1 MIPNHRS
8 FERVPKVRRL
18 CISLV
23 TSVVTSVVVL
33 AASGCS
39 GLPPIFNVLGSY
51 FPSWLV
57 CLAISIGLTCLVH
70 LWVTTKQLAD
80 ELWPLS
86 IVYSALLC
94 LFSCTLWLVFF
105 E

>member
-1 MIPNHRS
+1 MSSRQQS
-8 FERVPKVRRL
+8 FERSPKVRRFW
-18 CISLV
+18 ISLV
-23 TSVVTSVVVL
+23 TSLVTL
-33 AASGCS
+33 TASGCS
-39 GLPPIFNVLGSY
+39 GPPVFNVLGSY

-57 CLAISIGLTCLVH
+57 CLAISIGLTLLAH
-70 LWVTTKQLAD
+70 WFVTTRKLGG

-94 LFSCTLWLVFF
+94 FFCCTLWLVFF

>member
-1 MIPNHRS
+1 MRS
-8 FERVPKVRRL
+8 RHQPFKLSSKIRRL
-18 CISLV
+18 WISFV
-23 TSVVTSVVVL
+23 TSLCVL
-33 AASGCS
+33 ATSGCS
-39 GLPPIFNVLGSY
+39 APPVFNVLGSY

-57 CLAISIGLTCLVH
+57 CLAISIGLTFLAHVY
-70 LWVTTKQLAD
+70 VSTKKLAD

-94 LFSCTLWLVFF
+94 FFSCTLWLILF

>member
-1 MIPNHRS
+1 MSSNHQSSERSPNTHR
-8 FERVPKVRRL
+8 VWM
-18 CISLV
+18 SLV
-23 TSVVTSVVVL
+23 TSAILL

-39 GLPPIFNVLGSY
+39 GPPAFNVLGSY

-57 CLAISIGLTCLVH
+57 CLGISIVLTLLAH
-70 LWVTTKQLAD
+70 LLITTKKLAD
-80 ELWPLS
+80 QLWPLS

-94 LFSCTLWLVFF
+94 FFSCTLWLIFF

>member
-1 MIPNHRS
+1 MSTSHQS
-8 FERVPKVRRL
+8 FERSNTRRL
-18 CISLV
+18 WTSLI
-23 TSVVTSVVVL
+23 TSLFVL

-39 GLPPIFNVLGSY
+39 RPPAFNILGSY

-57 CLAISIGLTCLVH
+57 CLGISIVLTLLAH
-70 LWVTTKQLAD
+70 LLITTKKLAD
-80 ELWPLS
+80 QLWPLS

-94 LFSCTLWLVFF
+94 FFSCTLWLIFF